1 MVYRDAFPEL
11 WTSRDDDDLRRFLS
25 AAGASR
31 LVPGLHAI
39 EGVSVDVAREDERL
53 LDGWAARTALRI
65 PAAGPSYRQGQARA
79 LAEVLGGELGFR
91 GDVDDY
97 HHPRNSHFHH
107 VLGSRRGLPILL
119 SAVWMD
125 VGRRAGVTVDGVGIP
140 GHYVVRV
147 GGSGGVLC
155 DPFEAGAP
163 VSKEECRR
171 RVRALTGGRLAWR
184 DEFLDAQS
192 VSQLLERVL
201 LNLLVAFRRER
212 DSRGE
217 YRTATLLAA
226 LLPDSAERQLQRA
239 EIADQIGARELA
251 VAAWEEIVDRFPGS
265 NEAETAAARLDAPEP
280 PAPVN

>member
-1 MVYRDAFPEL
+1 MVYLAAIPEL
-11 WTSRDDDDLRRFLS
+11 WSSRDDDDRSRFVL
-25 AAGASR
+25 AARGHR
-31 LVPGLHAI
+31 LVPALHAI
-39 EGVSVDVAREDERL
+39 EGVSLDVAREDERL

-65 PAAGPSYRQGQARA
+65 PASGTSYRQGQARA
-79 LAEVLGGELGFR
+79 LAEVLGVELGFR
-91 GDVDDY
+91 GDAGDF
-97 HHPRNSHFHH
+97 HQPRSSHLHH

-147 GGSGGVLC
+147 GGEGGVLC
-155 DPFEAGAP
+155 DPFEAGIP

-184 DEFLDAQS
+184 DEFLDAQT
-192 VSQLLERVL
+192 VPQLLERVL
-201 LNLLVAFRRER
+201 LNLLVAYRKER

-217 YRTATLLAA
+217 YRTAALLAA

-239 EIADQIGARELA
+239 DIADQVGAREVA

-265 NEAETAAARLDAPEP
+265 TEAETAAARLDAPAASP
-280 PAPVN
+280 PVN